1 METPAERT
9 LRDSKTIRWTM
20 LVITSFLLFATYWFY
35 DVFSPLKDL
44 MMTDLGIDSGSF
56 GVVISA
62 TTWANCLGM
71 ILIGGL
77 ILDKWGIRV
86 SSVMFGLLVT
96 FGAALTTLGASDI
109 LTLDSTNRILLMAT
123 GRIIFG
129 IGTEIVG
136 VILTCIIVKWFKGYE
151 LALAMAI
158 SVGFGRMGS
167 YIAVSFSLDIAGN
180 HVMPVLGVATALIAV
195 SFAFLLV
202 YLVFDKMLDAQT
214 QQTAESEDE
223 NFYFSDFLKLVQ
235 NPSFLWITSLCVVYY
250 SAVFPFIGAYGPS
263 ILHDNFGFSMHLP
276 ESPGN
281 QSLWEW
287 IRIYLTNG
295 PKIAGLIPLAS
306 IIFTPIFG
314 AFVDRRGKA
323 ATMMLMGSV
332 LLIFAHVSLTLFK
345 VEALA
350 YVALF
355 CLGIAFSLVP
365 AAMWPSVAK
374 IVPESRLG
382 TAYATM
388 FTVQNWG
395 LALFYWLPGQILE
408 STDSNYTIAFAPFLV
423 LGFVS
428 IACALQLKKSDRK
441 YGYGLE
447 EPSGEYARGGA
458 GL

>member
-1 METPAERT
+1 MNTVAART
-9 LRDSKTIRWTM
+9 LKDSRTVRWTM
-20 LVITSFLLFATYWFY
+20 MVLTSFVLFATYWFY

-44 MMTDLGIDSGSF
+44 MMTDLGIDSGAF
-56 GVVISA
+56 GMVVSA

-71 ILIGGL
+71 ILIGGM
-77 ILDKWGIRV
+77 ILDKWGIRL
-86 SSVMFGLLVT
+86 SSILFGLLVT
-96 FGAALTTLGASDI
+96 TGAALTTLGASEVF
-109 LTLDSTNRILLMAT
+109 TSDSTNRILLMAV
-123 GRIIFG
+123 GRIVFG

-136 VILTCIIVKWFKGYE
+136 VIITCIIVKWFKGYE

-158 SVGFGRMGS
+158 STGFGRMGS
-167 YIAVSFSLDIAGN
+167 YFAVSFSLDIAGN
-180 HVMPVLGVATALIAV
+180 RVMPVLGVATALIAV
-195 SFAFLLV
+195 AFLFTLV
-202 YLVFDKMLDAQT
+202 YLIFDRMLDQQAQLT
-214 QQTAESEDE
+214 VDLEEEKFHVADL
-223 NFYFSDFLKLVQ
+223 LKLIR
-235 NPSFLWITSLCVVYY
+235 NPSFLWITSLCVMYY

-263 ILHDNFGFSMHLP
+263 ILHDRFGFSMSLP
-276 ESPGN
+276 ETTGN

-306 IIFTPIFG
+306 VVFTPIFG
-314 AFVDRRGKA
+314 AFVDRKGKA
-323 ATMMLMGSV
+323 ASMMLLGSV
-332 LLIFAHVSLTLFK
+332 LLIFAHVSLTFFN
-345 VEALA
+345 VNALA
-350 YVALF
+350 YLALV

-395 LALFYWLPGQILE
+395 LALFYWLPGQVLE
-408 STDSNYTIAFAPFLV
+408 SSNSNYTIAFAPFVV

-428 IACALQLKKSDRK
+428 IACAVQLRRSDRK

-447 EPSGEYARGGA
+447 RPSAETPR
-458 GL
+458 